1 MQVRV
6 RLAGRIAAP
15 YGIAMRSFL
24 ILLALIV
31 TGCAGKDGTWPS
43 LARRP
48 IEGPRPLAV
57 AAAPAAAATATP
69 APPAALPP
77 AIGDVSAQLATI
89 DRDAGNLGTRIGE
102 QRTAVADA
110 ARTAKG
116 LKADSEQWAK
126 AQLELTRLERLGSQL
141 GDLREKLDAIAGKLA
156 AAAGGGADVTAPLK
170 ATGVVIGRVDALQAG
185 FDAGYAAAASAAT
198 PAP

>member
-6 RLAGRIAAP
+6 RLAGRIGAP

-24 ILLALIV
+24 ILFALV
-31 TGCAGKDGTWPS
+31 ATGCAGKDGTWPS

-48 IEGPRPLAV
+48 IEGPRPSAV
-57 AAAPAAAATATP
+57 TAVPTAAPIATP
-69 APPAALPP
+69 ALPAALPP
-77 AIGDVSAQLATI
+77 AIGDVPAQLATI
-89 DRDAGNLGTRIGE
+89 DRDAGNLGTRMGE
-102 QRTAVADA
+102 QRATVTDAVRA
-110 ARTAKG
+110 AKG
-116 LKADSEQWAK
+116 SKADSEQWAK

-141 GDLREKLDAIAGKLA
+141 GDLHEKLDVIAGKLA
-156 AAAGGGADVTAPLK
+156 AAAGSGADVTAPLK
-170 ATGVVIGRVDALQAG
+170 ATGVVIGRVDALQAE